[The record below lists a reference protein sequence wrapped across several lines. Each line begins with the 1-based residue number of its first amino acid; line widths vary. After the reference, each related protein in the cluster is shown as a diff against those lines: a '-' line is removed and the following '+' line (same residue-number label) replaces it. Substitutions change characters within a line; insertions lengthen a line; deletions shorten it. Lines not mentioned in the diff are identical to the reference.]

1 MSSSLLDLY
10 SDYLISSFGQTSATG
25 LSRLTDGAVSHDRI
39 TRFLSEPKKTGA
51 DLWHHVKPLV
61 RSMQSSDGV
70 LIFDDTIEEKPYTDE
85 NDIVCWHWDHSQN
98 RNVKGLNFITAL
110 YQNAGQSI
118 PVGFDIVAKT
128 EHYTDPKTDKAR
140 RRRPVTKNARFR
152 EMLTQCVHNQIPF
165 RYVLAD
171 TWFASAENMRFITLD
186 LEQAFIFPLKTNRK
200 VALSKEDPQ
209 HGRYQRV
216 DTLPIEPDTVRT
228 IYLEDVPFPLPFT
241 AVVFTNEDGT
251 TGHLYLVSSDTTA
264 TSDQLETSYQ
274 KRWKVEEYHKS
285 IKQNASLEKSPT
297 RTETTQTNHLF
308 AALWAFV
315 KLERLKHATARNHFA
330 LKTKLYFQ
338 ALHSAFEELQRLKQ
352 HAVPL
357 SLAA

>member
-25 LSRLTDGAVSHDRI
+25 LSRLTDGVVSHDRI

-51 DLWHHVKPLV
+51 DLWHHVKPWV
-61 RSMQSSDGV
+61 RQMQSPEGV
-70 LIFDDTIEEKPYTDE
+70 LIFDDTLEEKPYTDE
-85 NDIVCWHWDHSQN
+85 NDLVCWHWDHSQK
-98 RNVKGLNFITAL
+98 RHVKGINFITAL

-118 PVGFDIVAKT
+118 PVSFDIVAKT
-128 EHYTDPKTDKAR
+128 EPYTDPKTGKAR
-140 RRRPVTKNARFR
+140 RRSPITKNVRFR
-152 EMLTQCVHNQIPF
+152 QMLAQCVHNQIPLS
-165 RYVLAD
+165 YILAD

-186 LEQAFIFPLKTNRK
+186 LAQAFIFPLKTNRK
-200 VALSKEDPQ
+200 IALTEDDRQ
-209 HGRYQRV
+209 NGRYQRV
-216 DTLPIEPDTVRT
+216 DTLPIEPGTVRT
-228 IYLEDVPFPLPFT
+228 VYLEDVPFPLRFT
-241 AVVFTNEDGT
+241 QVVFTNEDGT
-251 TGHLYLVSSDTTA
+251 TGCLYLVSSDPTI
-264 TSDQLETSYQ
+264 TSDQLKTNYQ

-315 KLERLKHATARNHFA
+315 KLERLKQATAKNHFA

-338 ALHSAFEELQRLKQ
+338 ALHSAFGELQRLKQ
-352 HAVPL
+352 HATPL
-357 SLAA
+357 PLAA

>member
-25 LSRLTDGAVSHDRI
+25 LSRLTDGAISHDRI
-39 TRFLSEPKKTGA
+39 TRFLSEPKTTGA
-51 DLWHHVKPLV
+51 DLWHQVKPVV

-98 RNVKGLNFITAL
+98 RNVKGINLISAL
-110 YQNAGQSI
+110 YQCADQSI
-118 PVGFDIVAKT
+118 PVSFDIVAKT
-128 EHYTDPKTDKAR
+128 EHYTDPKTGKER
-140 RRRPVTKNARFR
+140 RRSPITKNERFR
-152 EMLTQCVHNQIPF
+152 AMLAQCVHNQILF
-165 RYVLAD
+165 SYVLAD
-171 TWFASAENMRFITLD
+171 TWFASAENMRFVKLD
-186 LEQAFIFPLKTNRK
+186 LDKAFIFPLKTNRK
-200 VALSKEDPQ
+200 IALTEEDRK
-209 HGRYQRV
+209 HDRYQRV
-216 DTLPIEPDTVRT
+216 DTLPIEPGTVRT
-228 IYLEDVPFPLPFT
+228 IYLEDVPFPLQFT
-241 AVVFTNEDGT
+241 QVVFTNEDGT
-251 TGHLYLVSSDTTA
+251 TGCLYLVSSDTTI

-315 KLERLKHATARNHFA
+315 KLERLKQATAKNHFA

-338 ALHSAFEELQRLKQ
+338 ALHSAFEELQRLKL

>member
-25 LSRLTDGAVSHDRI
+25 LSRLTDGVVSHDRV

-51 DLWHHVKPLV
+51 DLWHQVKPLV
-61 RSMQSSDGV
+61 RQLQSSEGM

-85 NDIVCWHWDHSQN
+85 NDIICWHWDHSQN
-98 RNVKGLNFITAL
+98 RNVKGINLITAL
-110 YQNAGQSI
+110 YQHADQSI
-118 PVGFDIVAKT
+118 PVSFELVAKT
-128 EHYTDPKTDKAR
+128 ESYTDPKTGKPR
-140 RRRPVTKNARFR
+140 RRSPITKNERFR
-152 EMLTQCVHNQIPF
+152 EMLAQCVHNQIPF

-186 LEQAFIFPLKTNRK
+186 LAQAFIFPLKTNRK
-200 VALSKEDPQ
+200 VALSKEDQ
-209 HGRYQRV
+209 YYGRYQRV
-216 DTLPIEPDTVRT
+216 DTLPIEPGTVRT
-228 IYLEDVPFPLPFT
+228 IYLENVPFPLQFT

-264 TSDQLETSYQ
+264 TSEQLETGYQ

-315 KLERLKHATARNHFA
+315 KLERLKQATATNHFA

-338 ALHSAFEELQRLKQ
+338 ALHSAFGELQRLKQ
-352 HAVPL
+352 QASPL
-357 SLAA
+357 PLAA